1 MTGDIFRQTPP
12 DPPSD
17 PPPDQPG
24 ERRRVAQVTGLA
36 GAGRASIL
44 RALEDIGYEATDNPP
59 LDLIEGL
66 VRSIDDGGSRLVALG
81 VDARSRSFT
90 PERVLELRDRLR
102 LVPNMRVDLVFAWA
116 EEVVLLR
123 RFTETRR
130 RHPLSPRGRV
140 ADGIAAE
147 IQLIAPLHERADWV
161 IDTSDLPLARLREQI
176 DHHFSAASGEISGR
190 QALSISLISFAFPA
204 GLPRE
209 AELVFDARFLRN
221 PFYDPALRSGTGL
234 DPTVAA
240 YVAADADYAAFIASL
255 TGMLDLL
262 LPRFVQEGKK
272 YATVAIG
279 CTGGRHRSVTIV
291 EHLASY
297 LTETGWRVTAT
308 HRELA
313 REGILPRQDN
323 STEPPAPTSPKA
335 PETLAN
341 PETHSL
347 STPEQ

>member
-1 MTGDIFRQTPP
+1 MTDIARP
-12 DPPSD
+12 D
-17 PPPDQPG
+17 
-24 ERRRVAQVTGLA
+24 RRRVALVTGLA

-44 RALEDIGYEATDNPP
+44 RALEDVGFEATDNPP

-66 VRSIDDGGSRLVALG
+66 VRSIDDGGARQVALG

-102 LVPNMRVDLVFAWA
+102 AIPDMQVDLVFAWA
-116 EEVVLLR
+116 EELVLLR

-130 RHPLSPRGRV
+130 RHPLSPHGRV

-147 IQLIAPLHERADWV
+147 LRLIALLHERADWV
-161 IDTSDLPLARLREQI
+161 IDTSDLPLAQLRQQI
-176 DHHFSAASGEISGR
+176 DAYFDAPAEAVSGR

-221 PFYDPALRSGTGL
+221 PFYDPILRPGSGL
-234 DPTVAA
+234 DRAV
-240 YVAADADYAAFIASL
+240 ADYVSADPDYDNFIARL

-272 YATVAIG
+272 YATVAVG
-279 CTGGRHRSVTIV
+279 CTGGRHRSVTII

-313 REGILPRQDN
+313 REGILRQEGRDT
-323 STEPPAPTSPKA
+323 SRTPSQPT
-335 PETLAN
+335 PETTVLSK
-341 PETHSL
+341 PE
-347 STPEQ
+347 P

>member
-1 MTGDIFRQTPP
+1 MTDTAPEP
-12 DPPSD
+12 
-17 PPPDQPG
+17 
-24 ERRRVAQVTGLA
+24 RRVALVTGLA

-44 RALEDIGYEATDNPP
+44 RALEDVGYEAIDNPP

-66 VRSIDDGGSRLVALG
+66 VNSIDGGGARMVALG

-90 PERVLELRDRLR
+90 PERVLQLRDRLR
-102 LVPNMRVDLVFAWA
+102 AIPGMRVDLVFAWA

-147 IQLIAPLHERADWV
+147 TRLIAPLHELADWV
-161 IDTSDLPLARLREQI
+161 IDTSDLPLAQLRQQI
-176 DHHFSAASGEISGR
+176 DGYFGIAAEAPGGR
-190 QALSISLISFAFPA
+190 QSLSISLISFAFPA

-221 PFYDPALRSGTGL
+221 PFYDTALRPRTGL
-234 DPTVAA
+234 DAEVAA
-240 YVAADADYAAFIASL
+240 YVAADPDYATFIARL
-255 TGMLDLL
+255 TGLLDLL
-262 LPRFVQEGKK
+262 LPRFLQEGKK

-291 EHLASY
+291 EQLASH
-297 LTETGWRVTAT
+297 LTEQGWRVTAT

-313 REGILPRQDN
+313 REGLLPRQDAA
-323 STEPPAPTSPKA
+323 TAPPAD
-335 PETLAN
+335 PETA
-341 PETHSL
+341 PL
-347 STPEQ
+347 SKPAP

>member
-1 MTGDIFRQTPP
+1 MSEAAPEP
-12 DPPSD
+12 
-17 PPPDQPG
+17 
-24 ERRRVAQVTGLA
+24 RRVALVTGLA

-44 RALEDIGYEATDNPP
+44 RALEDVGYEAIDNPP

-66 VRSIDDGGSRLVALG
+66 VASIGDGGARMVALG

-90 PERVLELRDRLR
+90 PERVLDLRDRLR
-102 LVPNMRVDLVFAWA
+102 AIPGMRVDLVFAWA

-147 IQLIAPLHERADWV
+147 TRLIAPLHELADWV
-161 IDTSDLPLARLREQI
+161 IDTSDLPLAQLRQQI
-176 DHHFSAASGEISGR
+176 DAYFGSAAGVAEGR
-190 QALSISLISFAFPA
+190 QSLSISLISFAFPA

-221 PFYDPALRSGTGL
+221 PFYDTALRPKTGL
-234 DPTVAA
+234 DAAVAA
-240 YVAADADYAAFIASL
+240 YVAADPDYATFVARL
-255 TGMLDLL
+255 TGLLDLL
-262 LPRFVQEGKK
+262 LPRFLQEGKK

-291 EHLASY
+291 EHLASH
-297 LTETGWRVTAT
+297 LTEQGWRVTAT

-313 REGILPRQDN
+313 REGLLPRQDAVN
-323 STEPPAPTSPKA
+323 ASSADPETSPLSKPAP
-335 PETLAN
+335 
-341 PETHSL
+341 
-347 STPEQ
+347 

>member
-1 MTGDIFRQTPP
+1 MTDALP
-12 DPPSD
+12 DK
-17 PPPDQPG
+17 
-24 ERRRVAQVTGLA
+24 RRVALVTGLA

-66 VRSIDDGGSRLVALG
+66 VRSIDDGGARQVALG

-102 LVPNMRVDLVFAWA
+102 AIADMRVDLVFAWA
-116 EEVVLLR
+116 EEEVLLR

-140 ADGIAAE
+140 SDGIGAE
-147 IQLIAPLHERADWV
+147 TRLIGPLHERADWV
-161 IDTSDLPLARLREQI
+161 IDTSNLPLARLREQI
-176 DHHFSAASGEISGR
+176 DARFGTGAEEVSGR

-221 PFYDPALRSGTGL
+221 PFYDPALRPGTGL
-234 DPTVAA
+234 DAAVAD
-240 YVAADADYAAFIASL
+240 YVAADPDYGKFIAGL

-272 YATVAIG
+272 YATVAVG

-291 EHLASY
+291 EHLARY
-297 LTETGWRVTAT
+297 LSEGGWRATAT
-308 HRELA
+308 HRELT
-313 REGILPRQDN
+313 REGMLRHEGRAEFQVESRPASIPTAAALQASPEN
-323 STEPPAPTSPKA
+323 PALSKPEP
-335 PETLAN
+335 
-341 PETHSL
+341 
-347 STPEQ
+347 

>member
-1 MTGDIFRQTPP
+1 MSDHQTGISPP
-12 DPPSD
+12 
-17 PPPDQPG
+17 
-24 ERRRVAQVTGLA
+24 EKRRVALVTGLA

-44 RALEDIGYEATDNPP
+44 RALEDVGYEATDNPP

-66 VRSIDDGGSRLVALG
+66 VRSIDDGGARQVALG

-102 LVPNMRVDLVFAWA
+102 AIPDMRVDLIFAWA
-116 EEVVLLR
+116 EEEVLLR

-140 ADGIAAE
+140 SDGIGAE
-147 IQLIAPLHERADWV
+147 TRLIAPLHERADWV
-161 IDTSDLPLARLREQI
+161 IDTSDLPLARLRQQI
-176 DHHFSAASGEISGR
+176 DTYFGTGAEEVSGR

-221 PFYDPALRSGTGL
+221 PFYDPTLRPGSGL
-234 DPTVAA
+234 DEAVAA
-240 YVAADADYAAFIASL
+240 YVAADPDYDKFIAAL

-291 EHLASY
+291 EHLARY
-297 LTETGWRVTAT
+297 LSENGWRATAT

-313 REGILPRQDN
+313 REGIPRQEGRTDYQTA
-323 STEPPAPTSPKA
+323 SQPVPESPP
-335 PETLAN
+335 
-341 PETHSL
+341 
-347 STPEQ
+347 

>member
-1 MTGDIFRQTPP
+1 MSEAVP
-12 DPPSD
+12 
-17 PPPDQPG
+17 
-24 ERRRVAQVTGLA
+24 ELRRVAVVTGLA

-44 RALEDIGYEATDNPP
+44 RALEDVGYEAIDNPP

-66 VRSIDDGGSRLVALG
+66 VNSIEGGGARMVALG

-102 LVPNMRVDLVFAWA
+102 GIAGMRVDLVFAWA

-140 ADGIAAE
+140 VDGIVAE
-147 IQLIAPLHERADWV
+147 TRLIAPLHELADWV
-161 IDTSDLPLARLREQI
+161 IDTSDLPLAQLRQQI
-176 DHHFSAASGEISGR
+176 DAYFGLSAEAPGGR
-190 QALSISLISFAFPA
+190 QSLSISLISFAFPA

-221 PFYDPALRSGTGL
+221 PFYDTALRPKTGL
-234 DPTVAA
+234 DAAVAS
-240 YVAADADYAAFIASL
+240 YVAADPDYATFTDRL
-255 TGMLDLL
+255 TGLLDLL
-262 LPRFVQEGKK
+262 LPRFLQEGKK

-291 EHLASY
+291 EQLASH
-297 LTETGWRVTAT
+297 LTEQGWRVTAT

-313 REGILPRQDN
+313 REGLLPRQDAAN
-323 STEPPAPTSPKA
+323 ASPAD
-335 PETLAN
+335 PE
-341 PETHSL
+341 
-347 STPEQ
+347 STPLNKPVP

>member
-1 MTGDIFRQTPP
+1 MSEAVP
-12 DPPSD
+12 
-17 PPPDQPG
+17 
-24 ERRRVAQVTGLA
+24 ELRRVAVVTGLA

-44 RALEDIGYEATDNPP
+44 RALEDVGYEAIDNPP
-59 LDLIEGL
+59 LDLIDGL
-66 VRSIDDGGSRLVALG
+66 VTSIEGGGARLVALG
-81 VDARSRSFT
+81 VDARSRSFS

-102 LVPNMRVDLVFAWA
+102 AIPGMRVDLVFAWA

-147 IQLIAPLHERADWV
+147 TRLIAPLHELADWV
-161 IDTSDLPLARLREQI
+161 IDTSDLPLAQLRQQI
-176 DHHFSAASGEISGR
+176 DGYFGLATEAPGGR
-190 QALSISLISFAFPA
+190 QSLSISLISFAFPA

-221 PFYDPALRSGTGL
+221 PFYDTALRPRTGL
-234 DPTVAA
+234 DAAVAA
-240 YVAADADYAAFIASL
+240 YVAADPDYATFMARL

-262 LPRFVQEGKK
+262 LPRFLQEGKK

-291 EHLASY
+291 EHLASH
-297 LTETGWRVTAT
+297 LTEQGWRVTAT

-313 REGILPRQDN
+313 REGLLPRQDAAN
-323 STEPPAPTSPKA
+323 ASSADSETAAVSKPAP
-335 PETLAN
+335 
-341 PETHSL
+341 
-347 STPEQ
+347 

>member
-1 MTGDIFRQTPP
+1 M
-12 DPPSD
+12 SD
-17 PPPDQPG
+17 AVP
-24 ERRRVAQVTGLA
+24 ELRRVALVTGLA

-44 RALEDIGYEATDNPP
+44 RALEDVGYEAIDNPP

-66 VRSIDDGGSRLVALG
+66 VNSIEGGGARLVALG
-81 VDARSRSFT
+81 VDARSRSFS

-102 LVPNMRVDLVFAWA
+102 AIPGMRVDLVFAWA

-147 IQLIAPLHERADWV
+147 TRLIAPLHELADWV
-161 IDTSDLPLARLREQI
+161 IDTSDLPLAQLRQQI
-176 DHHFSAASGEISGR
+176 DGYFSLATEAAAGR
-190 QALSISLISFAFPA
+190 QSLSISLISFAFPA

-221 PFYDPALRSGTGL
+221 PFYDTALRPRTGL
-234 DPTVAA
+234 DAAVAA
-240 YVAADADYAAFIASL
+240 HVAADPDYATFMARL

-262 LPRFVQEGKK
+262 LPRFLQEGKK

-291 EHLASY
+291 EHLASH
-297 LTETGWRVTAT
+297 LTEQGWRVTAT

-313 REGILPRQDN
+313 REGLLPRQDAAN
-323 STEPPAPTSPKA
+323 ASSADPETAAMGKPAP
-335 PETLAN
+335 
-341 PETHSL
+341 
-347 STPEQ
+347 

>member
-1 MTGDIFRQTPP
+1 MSDHQTGISPP
-12 DPPSD
+12 
-17 PPPDQPG
+17 
-24 ERRRVAQVTGLA
+24 EKRRVALVTGLA

-44 RALEDIGYEATDNPP
+44 RALEDVGYEATDNPP

-66 VRSIDDGGSRLVALG
+66 VRSIDDGGARQVALG

-102 LVPNMRVDLVFAWA
+102 AIPDMRVDLIFAWA
-116 EEVVLLR
+116 EEEVLLR

-140 ADGIAAE
+140 SDGIGAE
-147 IQLIAPLHERADWV
+147 TRLIAPLHERADWV
-161 IDTSDLPLARLREQI
+161 IDTSDLPLARLRQQI
-176 DHHFSAASGEISGR
+176 DTYFGTGAEEVSGR

-221 PFYDPALRSGTGL
+221 PFYDPALRPGTGL
-234 DPTVAA
+234 DAAVAA
-240 YVAADADYAAFIASL
+240 YVAADPDYDRFVAGL

-297 LTETGWRVTAT
+297 LTQTGWRVTAT

-313 REGILPRQDN
+313 REGILRHEGRAD
-323 STEPPAPTSPKA
+323 TEAVPQPAPESHALIGPK
-335 PETLAN
+335 P
-341 PETHSL
+341 
-347 STPEQ
+347 

>member
-1 MTGDIFRQTPP
+1 MSEAVP
-12 DPPSD
+12 
-17 PPPDQPG
+17 
-24 ERRRVAQVTGLA
+24 ELRRVAVVTGLA

-44 RALEDIGYEATDNPP
+44 RALEDVGYEAIDNPP
-59 LDLIEGL
+59 LDLIDGL
-66 VRSIDDGGSRLVALG
+66 VNSIEGGGARQVALG

-102 LVPNMRVDLVFAWA
+102 GIAGMRVDLVFAWA

-147 IQLIAPLHERADWV
+147 TRLIAPLHELADWV
-161 IDTSDLPLARLREQI
+161 IDTSDLPLAQLRQQI
-176 DHHFSAASGEISGR
+176 DAYFGISAEAPGGR
-190 QALSISLISFAFPA
+190 QSLSISLISFAFPA

-221 PFYDPALRSGTGL
+221 PFYDTALRPKTGL
-234 DPTVAA
+234 DAAVAS
-240 YVAADADYAAFIASL
+240 YVAADPDYATFIDRL
-255 TGMLDLL
+255 TGLLDLL
-262 LPRFVQEGKK
+262 LPRFLQEGKK

-291 EHLASY
+291 EQLASH
-297 LTETGWRVTAT
+297 LTEQGWRVTAT

-313 REGILPRQDN
+313 REGLLPRQDAAN
-323 STEPPAPTSPKA
+323 ASPAD
-335 PETLAN
+335 PE
-341 PETHSL
+341 
-347 STPEQ
+347 STPLNKPVP

>member
-1 MTGDIFRQTPP
+1 MSDHQTGISPP
-12 DPPSD
+12 
-17 PPPDQPG
+17 
-24 ERRRVAQVTGLA
+24 EKRRVALVTGLA

-44 RALEDIGYEATDNPP
+44 RALEDVGYEATDNPP

-66 VRSIDDGGSRLVALG
+66 VRSIDDGGARQVALG

-102 LVPNMRVDLVFAWA
+102 AIADMRVDLVFAWA
-116 EEVVLLR
+116 EEEVLLR

-140 ADGIAAE
+140 SDGISAE
-147 IQLIAPLHERADWV
+147 TRLIAPLHERADWV
-161 IDTSDLPLARLREQI
+161 IDTSDLPLARLRQQI
-176 DHHFSAASGEISGR
+176 DTYFGTGAEEVSGR

-221 PFYDPALRSGTGL
+221 PFYDPTLRPGSGL
-234 DPTVAA
+234 DEAVAA
-240 YVAADADYAAFIASL
+240 YVAADPDYDKFMAAL

-272 YATVAIG
+272 YATVAVG
-279 CTGGRHRSVTIV
+279 CTGGRHRSVTVV
-291 EHLASY
+291 EHLARY
-297 LTETGWRVTAT
+297 LGENGWRATAT

-313 REGILPRQDN
+313 REGISRQEGRTD
-323 STEPPAPTSPKA
+323 SQTASQPAAIQTVSESPT
-335 PETLAN
+335 
-341 PETHSL
+341 
-347 STPEQ
+347 